1 MIKNPGETWETG
13 SAKVWIEAEG
23 VWIRTPKGTRLLL
36 THGEAKELGELLGEV
51 YGFSWIELGFLRRGV
66 A

>member
-1 MIKNPGETWETG
+1 MTNPGETWETG
-13 SAKVWIEAEG
+13 SAKVWIEVEG
-23 VWIRTPKGTRLLL
+23 VWVRTPKGKRLFL

-51 YGFSWIELGFLRRGV
+51 YEFSWTELSFLRRGV